1 MVTSCSQ
8 ARLDEVE
15 HLGVT
20 EVDKTYAEADDMTA
34 QQLIANVYVTAKY
47 LMMGDWGVH
56 YIATTSAKTA
66 ECWPGGSGPNDGTD
80 YHRMS
85 AMIDDSENNA
95 YKEMYTRFYKIMY
108 KCNMIVDKLNDG
120 SDERKRVIAEAKAW
134 RAWAMMRLTQLW
146 GSAPLVDHVL
156 DGINYSFYPGNL
168 NPADNWKW
176 IMTQFDEAATVL
188 PSKSGLGGQK
198 AIGGRWTAEACFAY
212 KGQGYMWQNDYA
224 NAKVELAKVINSG
237 KYELWE
243 KTATMGPSSYGTN
256 MQLAKSQNENWS
268 DGNEEY
274 EYLTLYRAEADF
286 CDEFL
291 LELDIDGDATTITST
306 EPYWFRAY
314 MNWRKDEV
322 NLPGNTTTASDGWG
336 FVNPTRTF
344 GYAFAKHDGN
354 SVRRRA
360 AIATYSEVYHD
371 FPYLNKDVRG
381 VMSSMLFENEGYFR
395 MKYYDYVDDVVPE
408 RFASGQTNGNRTNFP
423 LMRYADVL
431 LLYAEAVCMSGEGTA
446 NISGLEALNKVR
458 RRAGLTDA
466 PLDMDNAEYGIKA
479 ERRFEL
485 WLEDCSR
492 YVDLIRWGD
501 YKKFITDT
509 SIDGVSEHWGNECAW
524 LVGLKDATK
533 RTTDP
538 TDWSNYEVR
547 YDPLSTRGT
556 WSDRFYLWPFP
567 YAETTQNPN
576 LDQNTGW

>member
-1 MVTSCSQ
+1 
-8 ARLDEVE
+8 
-15 HLGVT
+15 
-20 EVDKTYAEADDMTA
+20 
-34 QQLIANVYVTAKY
+34 
-47 LMMGDWGVH
+47 MGL
-56 YIATTSAKTA
+56 
-66 ECWPGGSGPNDGTD
+66 N
-80 YHRMS
+80 
-85 AMIDDSENNA
+85 IDN
-95 YKEMYTRFYKIMY
+95 I
-108 KCNMIVDKLNDG
+108 
-120 SDERKRVIAEAKAW
+120 
-134 RAWAMMRLTQLW
+134 
-146 GSAPLVDHVL
+146 
-156 DGINYSFYPGNL
+156 
-168 NPADNWKW
+168 
-176 IMTQFDEAATVL
+176 
-188 PSKSGLGGQK
+188 
-198 AIGGRWTAEACFAY
+198 
-212 KGQGYMWQNDYA
+212 
-224 NAKVELAKVINSG
+224 
-237 KYELWE
+237 
-243 KTATMGPSSYGTN
+243 
-256 MQLAKSQNENWS
+256 
-268 DGNEEY
+268 
-274 EYLTLYRAEADF
+274 
-286 CDEFL
+286 
-291 LELDIDGDATTITST
+291 
-306 EPYWFRAY
+306 
-314 MNWRKDEV
+314 
-322 NLPGNTTTASDGWG
+322 
-336 FVNPTRTF
+336 
-344 GYAFAKHDGN
+344 
-354 SVRRRA
+354 
-360 AIATYSEVYHD
+360 
-371 FPYLNKDVRG
+371 PYLNKDVRG

-466 PLDMDNAEYGIKA
+466 PALDMDNAEYGIKA

-576 LDQNTGW
+576 LVQNTGW